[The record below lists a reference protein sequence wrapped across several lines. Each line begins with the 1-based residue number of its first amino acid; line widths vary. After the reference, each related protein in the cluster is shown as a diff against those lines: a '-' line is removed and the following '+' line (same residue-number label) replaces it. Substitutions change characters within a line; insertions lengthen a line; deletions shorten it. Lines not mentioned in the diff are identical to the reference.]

1 MLRIPPMAVSL
12 GRVAID
18 GHRGFDPI
26 LALVLFIGFPASDR
40 FQQAVALLALGLV
53 LGGIHEA

>member
-1 MLRIPPMAVSL
+1 MAVSL

-18 GHRGFDPI
+18 GHRGFDSI

>member
-1 MLRIPPMAVSL
+1 MAISL

-18 GHRGFDPI
+18 GHSGFDPI

-40 FQQAVALLALGLV
+40 FQQAVALLALRLI
-53 LGGIHEA
+53 LGGKYEA